1 MHTDIKKKQYN
12 KKQMPEVIKLS
23 FVIRPMG
30 DILLT
35 NSTWNIQN
43 QLS

>member
-1 MHTDIKKKQYN
+1 
-12 KKQMPEVIKLS
+12 MPEVIKLS
-23 FVIRPMG
+23 FVICPMG

-35 NSTWNIQN
+35 NLTWNIQN